1 MYYEEPTDSD
11 GETEDNRALSI
22 EENVQKEE
30 EEEGEENKTTKE
42 KNVLFAYLNNDAKR
56 NKQ

>member
-1 MYYEEPTDSD
+1 MYYEKPTDSD

-30 EEEGEENKTTKE
+30 EEGEENKTTKYT
-42 KNVLFAYLNNDAKR
+42 KQKKKMFYLLT
-56 NKQ
+56 

>member
-30 EEEGEENKTTKE
+30 EEEEGEENKTTKYT
-42 KNVLFAYLNNDAKR
+42 KQKKKMFYLLT
-56 NKQ
+56 

>member
-1 MYYEEPTDSD
+1 MYYEEPNDSD

-30 EEEGEENKTTKE
+30 EEEGEENKTTKYT
-42 KNVLFAYLNNDAKR
+42 KQKKKMFYLLT
-56 NKQ
+56 

>member
-1 MYYEEPTDSD
+1 MSYEEPTDSE

-30 EEEGEENKTTKE
+30 EEEGEENKTTKYT
-42 KNVLFAYLNNDAKR
+42 KQKKKMFYLLT
-56 NKQ
+56 

>member
-30 EEEGEENKTTKE
+30 EEEGEENKTTKYT
-42 KNVLFAYLNNDAKR
+42 KQKKKMFYLLT
-56 NKQ
+56 